1 MLQALGNVLGSAYTQ
16 VLLFFFLVAYFF
28 SHRKDPHLVVS
39 GISMVR
45 TVVLLLVF
53 LYLLWNWVSEIPP
66 SLRTASVFGMFLINL
81 YMLFNLTLT
90 RLEWP
95 YRKALVNLAQDP
107 RPFEHLPRVWRSGK
121 RLFYAQYFL
130 SSLFVRSPFSFLHAL
145 AGHRVRADI
154 QEVLARA
161 GVEKKLVNLK
171 IMAAYLENQ
180 VASDENLPQDFKD
193 LMHQTIQQ
201 FAGHPW
207 VEEQVNRFLE
217 IATETP
223 EELHYPEWRESWEKS
238 VKSSLTARR

>member
-1 MLQALGNVLGSAYTQ
+1 MEMQQALGNVLSSAYTQ
-16 VLLFFFLVAYFF
+16 VLLFFLLVAYFF
-28 SHRKDPHLVVS
+28 SHRKDPRLVVS

-45 TVVLLLVF
+45 TVVLLLIF
-53 LYLLWNWVSEIPP
+53 LYFLWNWSSEIPP
-66 SLRTASVFGMFLINL
+66 SLRSASVFGMFLINL

-90 RLEWP
+90 RLERP
-95 YRKALVNLAQDP
+95 YRNALENLGQDP
-107 RPFEHLPRVWRSGK
+107 RPSEHLPRVWRSGK
-121 RLFYAQYFL
+121 RFFYAQYFL

-161 GVEKKLVNLK
+161 GLEKRLVTLK
-171 IMAAYLENQ
+171 TMAAYLENQ
-180 VASDENLPQDFKD
+180 VAGDENLPQDFKD

-207 VEEQVNRFLE
+207 VEDQVNRFLE

-223 EELHYPEWRESWEKS
+223 EELHYPKWRENWEKS
-238 VKSSLTARR
+238 VKS